1 MDIIKGIGVSPG
13 VAICTAVV
21 LDSEDYRV
29 PLRYVPGGQLRQ
41 EVHRLRQAFLDA
53 TREVTDMQITQAELW
68 DNKIKDI
75 FAVHLHFLRDRTL
88 RRKIAD
94 LIGNEK
100 YSAEYA
106 VSVTLRDIANH
117 FAETPDTYISER
129 VTDIYDIERRLLR
142 HLIGSRREDLDHLT
156 EAVVV
161 VAHDLTPTQTAS
173 FDRQYVRG
181 IATDAGGRTSHTAIV
196 ARSLGIPAVVA
207 TSEVTSKTAAGAT
220 VIVDGNRGTVVVNP
234 NEQTLQEY
242 RHFAEAFVEHEQEL
256 DEMSSLPA
264 ITRDGEGI
272 ILLGNIEFPYEA
284 EIVRQKGG
292 VGVGL
297 YRTEYL
303 YLDAIHEPTEED
315 HYRAYLEAIDKLGGG
330 PLTIRTMDLGA
341 DKFTQQR
348 RIIPERNPFLGLRS
362 IRYCLQNLPLF
373 KRQIRAILRASAHG
387 EVKIL
392 FPLLTNL
399 NELRQAK
406 WILAEVKE
414 DLEEQGIE
422 FNDGIPIGIMIE
434 TPAAALTA
442 DDLADE
448 VDFFS
453 IGTNDLIQYTLAVDR
468 VNEKV
473 AWLYSPAHPAVLKLI
488 NQVYQSAKRA
498 KIDVSVCGEMASE
511 AEYVPIL
518 LGLGFRTLSLAPPR
532 LPEIKKLIRS
542 ITMAQCRRL
551 ARKALSFDTDKQ
563 TISYIRT
570 EMEDILRKNQ

>member
-1 MDIIKGIGVSPG
+1 MDIVKGIGVSPG

-29 PLRYVPGGQLRQ
+29 PLRYVSPRQ
-41 EVHRLRQAFLDA
+41 VRKEVQRLRQAFLDA
-53 TREVTDMQITQAELW
+53 TREVTDLQITQAELW
-68 DNKIKDI
+68 DSKIKDI

-88 RRKIAD
+88 RRKVAD
-94 LIGNEK
+94 LIVLEK

-129 VTDIYDIERRLLR
+129 VTDIYDIERRVLR

-156 EAVVV
+156 APVVV

-181 IATDAGGRTSHTAIV
+181 ITTDAGGRTSHTAIV

-207 TSEVTSKTAAGAT
+207 TTEITARTAAGDT

-234 NEQTLQEY
+234 NEETLAEY
-242 RHFAEAFVEHEQEL
+242 RQFAEAFVEYEHELGEL
-256 DEMSSLPA
+256 SSLPA
-264 ITRDGEGI
+264 QTKDGEEI

-284 EIVRQKGG
+284 EIVREKGG
-292 VGVGL
+292 VGIGL

-303 YLDAIHEPTEED
+303 FLDAHHEPTEED
-315 HYRAYLEAIDKLGGG
+315 HYQAYIETIDKLGAG

-348 RIIPERNPFLGLRS
+348 RINPERNPFLGLRS

-406 WILAEVKE
+406 WVLAEVKE
-414 DLEEQGIE
+414 DLEEQGIA
-422 FNDGIPIGIMIE
+422 FDDNIPIGIMIE

-468 VNEKV
+468 VNENV

-488 NQVYQSAKRA
+488 KQVYQSAARA

-511 AEYVPIL
+511 VEFVPIL
-518 LGLGFRTLSLAPPR
+518 LGLGFRTLSLAPPM
-532 LPEIKKLIRS
+532 LPEIKRLIRS

-551 ARKALSFDTDKQ
+551 ARKALNFDTDKQ
-563 TISYIRT
+563 TISYLRT
-570 EMEDILRKNQ
+570 EMEEILRKSK